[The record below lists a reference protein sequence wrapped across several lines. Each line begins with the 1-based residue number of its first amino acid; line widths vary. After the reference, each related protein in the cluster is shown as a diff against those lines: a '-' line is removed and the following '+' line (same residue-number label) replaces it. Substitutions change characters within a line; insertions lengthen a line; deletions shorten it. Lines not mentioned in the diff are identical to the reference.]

1 MHLFYINLKLNIE
14 TQRGEV
20 FGQLMIDRFRLFF
33 ISKTNRKKGLRTMS
47 KYFMYGTSLGGIEKL
62 MMLAPNFPQ
71 RRSGIVINNHFN
83 CKGGINIC
91 NSCVAKVENRSNNPN
106 DCFCFKEK
114 LEADEIKYSELIK
127 DCFGRIKNYALKN
140 RLKLLS
146 SKFTCE
152 LFLNNS
158 HKDRFYHVHHKQDI
172 EVWERSPSHLA
183 VIFLLTADEVLW
195 NISEDSVCL
204 NGFDFSQIHL
214 RQISTEGYAL
224 YQTAKTIS
232 TGKEY
237 IRISEIADRELIDDT
252 AFKII
257 INASLIAKYGADIFS
272 IKK

>member
-1 MHLFYINLKLNIE
+1 
-14 TQRGEV
+14 
-20 FGQLMIDRFRLFF
+20 
-33 ISKTNRKKGLRTMS
+33 MS
-47 KYFMYGTSLGGIEKL
+47 KYFMYGTSMGGIEQL

-83 CKGGINIC
+83 CEGGIKIC
-91 NSCVAKVENRSNNPN
+91 SGCVAKIKSRGNPN

-114 LEADEIKYSELIK
+114 LEADEIEYTDLIK

-146 SKFTCE
+146 NSFTGE
-152 LFLNNS
+152 LFLNNN
-158 HKDRFYHVHHKQDI
+158 HKERFYDVHHKQDI
-172 EVWERSPSHLA
+172 EVWERSANYLA
-183 VIFLLTADEVLW
+183 VIFILTADEVLW
-195 NISEDSVCL
+195 DISEHAVYL

-237 IRISEIADRELIDDT
+237 IRISEIADKELIDDT

-257 INASLIAKYGADIFS
+257 INASLIAKYGADVFS